1 MAPRFDQRMSTQTVQ
16 KSDFIEACL
25 AAAGDSGPLAKM
37 RDEAAAAARTLGLP
51 HTKLEE
57 WRNTS
62 VRLLAETEFDHDPS
76 AAAPSGI
83 LHSLPMQD
91 AEIRLVFVNGRL
103 DEALSSVP
111 QDLSGAYVGL
121 LRTAPES
128 VQERLISIYGSVADW
143 RTQHFVALNTSCAV
157 DCAAVWISSRTA
169 LSRPIHIV
177 HLGVSS
183 GRPAASHP
191 RCLCV
196 LDEASEATVVET
208 FAVPGDQVAFLNS
221 VTEIE
226 LAADAR
232 LFHSRLQLGS
242 EKALHF
248 SSLQANCGE
257 RAKVQQTTFTIGGA
271 LVRNDTGSVLD
282 GEGAEATLN
291 ALYIARNEQHVDNHT
306 TLDHAKPNCPSSE
319 MYKGIVDDKA
329 SAVFRGRIIVR
340 PDAQKT
346 DSKQSNMNLIL
357 SDDAVINS
365 KPQLEIFA
373 DDVRCTHGAT
383 IGRIDDEPLFYLRSR
398 GIDAKAARDLLT
410 FAFASEVLDAIQP
423 EQLKKELE
431 ALIFARFA
439 AGDTL
444 PSSDDLHS

>member
-1 MAPRFDQRMSTQTVQ
+1 MSTQTIQ
-16 KSDFIEACL
+16 KSDFIEACI
-25 AAAGDSGPLAKM
+25 AAGGDAAPLPKL
-37 RDEAAAAARTLGLP
+37 REEAAAAARALGLP

-62 VRLLAETEFDHDPS
+62 VRVLSETEFDHRPS

-83 LHSLPMQD
+83 LRSLPMQD

-121 LRTAPES
+121 LRNAPES
-128 VQERLISIYGSVADW
+128 VQERLLSVYGTVADW
-143 RTQHFVALNTSCAV
+143 RTLHFVALNTACAAECAV
-157 DCAAVWISSRTA
+157 LWVPTRAALA
-169 LSRPIHIV
+169 RPVHII

-183 GRPAASHP
+183 GKPAASHP
-191 RCLCV
+191 RLLCV
-196 LDEASEATVVET
+196 LDEAAEATVVET

-221 VTEIE
+221 VTEIKV
-226 LAADAR
+226 AADAR

-242 EKALHF
+242 EKALHI
-248 SSLQANCGE
+248 SSLQANCAD
-257 RAKVQQTTFTIGGA
+257 RAKVEQTTFTYGGA

-282 GEGAEATLN
+282 GEAAETTLN

-306 TLDHAKPNCPSSE
+306 TLDHAKPNCPSFE

-398 GIDAKAARDLLT
+398 GIDAKAARHLLT

-423 EQLKKELE
+423 EQLKNELE